1 MTLTVPGD
9 TRDGSLQ
16 GVLATLQSANSP
28 QEIHLRP
35 TTAIDDRSPRLGVCA
50 GQQPGAVFEAH
61 PGARRFVESS
71 RQRHFPSLESL
82 ARHLQDTPARII
94 VAVPIDTRA
103 KRPRLALA

>member
-50 GQQPGAVFEAH
+50 GQ
-61 PGARRFVESS
+61 
-71 RQRHFPSLESL
+71 RHFSIVRNARATPSGHAGSDHCGG
-82 ARHLQDTPARII
+82 AD
-94 VAVPIDTRA
+94 
-103 KRPRLALA
+103 